1 VRLLANSTL
10 SALAIGGGVAERTA
24 DGALLRLPPISAQRY
39 ADAQLYDY
47 ADLRRA
53 AYPNRPPLC
62 LSLRA
67 RFSAEE
73 AMLRGTAGFGFW
85 NQPFMPSQR
94 LPRLPRYAW
103 FFFGAPPHNM
113 AFALGVR
120 GNGFK
125 AAIGDFSRPAFLAL
139 APFAPL
145 GFLLMRVPTLYQR
158 LWPIAQRAIGV
169 AEAPL
174 QVALTAWHAY
184 RLEWLPH
191 SVHFYVDDALVLA
204 TPYAPRPPLGFIAW
218 IDNQY
223 AIITPQGD
231 LRFGVVPIQQP
242 QWLEIAALS
251 IAPLTTRRRADK

>member
-1 VRLLANSTL
+1 VRPLANSTI
-10 SALAIGGGVAERTA
+10 SALEIGGGVVERTA
-24 DGALLRLPPISAQRY
+24 DGALLRLPTVSGQVY

-47 ADLRRA
+47 ADRQRA
-53 AYPNRPPLC
+53 AYPNRPPLR

-67 RFSAEE
+67 RFSGE
-73 AMLRGTAGFGFW
+73 AATLRGTAGFGFW
-85 NQPFMPSQR
+85 NQPFMPNQR

-113 AFALGVR
+113 PFALGVR
-120 GNGFK
+120 GDGFK
-125 AAIGDFSRPAFLAL
+125 AAVGDFSRPAFLAL
-139 APFAPL
+139 APLAPL
-145 GFLLMRVPTLYQR
+145 GFVLMRVPALYRR
-158 LWPIAQRAIGV
+158 LWHIAQCAIGV

-174 QVALTAWHAY
+174 QVTLTAWHAY

-231 LRFGVVPIQQP
+231 LRFGIVPIQQT

-251 IAPLTTRRRADK
+251 IAPLTMRHRADK